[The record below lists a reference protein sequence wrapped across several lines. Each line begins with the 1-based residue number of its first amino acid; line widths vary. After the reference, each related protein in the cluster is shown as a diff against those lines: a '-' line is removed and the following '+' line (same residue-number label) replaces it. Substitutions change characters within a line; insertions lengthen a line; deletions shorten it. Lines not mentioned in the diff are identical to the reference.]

1 MDDAV
6 DPMAVPTA
14 DEISASEDMEQ
25 ASDMEPSANVE
36 GEDPLT
42 NSIPSAVVL
51 GAGDADADLA
61 VEPESDDGEA
71 AEMPNETE
79 QE

>member
-1 MDDAV
+1 METEQDAV
-6 DPMAVPTA
+6 A
-14 DEISASEDMEQ
+14 ESSE
-25 ASDMEPSANVE
+25 SLE

-42 NSIPSAVVL
+42 NSIPPAVIL

-61 VEPESDDGEA
+61 AEPDAEDAAEVSDEPE
-71 AEMPNETE
+71 